1 MNGTET
7 VFTPLA
13 STAGGLL
20 IGLAAGLLLLFAGR
34 VAGVS
39 GILGGAFLGKG
50 DRAWRFAFLGGLII
64 GGAAL
69 YAFAPGVFSPSP
81 ASSKAALIG
90 AGLLVGV
97 GTQLGS
103 GCTSGHGICG
113 LPRLSIRSLVAV
125 VTFIATGALTVLAVR
140 LLGGAS

>member
-1 MNGTET
+1 MDGTEA

-13 STAGGLL
+13 STVGGVL
-20 IGLAAGLLLLFAGR
+20 IGLSAGLLLLFTGRLAGI
-34 VAGVS
+34 S

-50 DRAWRFAFLGGLII
+50 DRGWRLAFLGGLLT

-69 YAFAPGVFSPSP
+69 MAFAPGSFSLPP
-81 ASSKAALIG
+81 SSKLAVVV
-90 AGLLVGV
+90 AGVLVGV

-113 LPRLSIRSLVAV
+113 LPRLSLRSLVAV
-125 VTFIATGALTVLAVR
+125 LTFIATGALTVVLVR
-140 LLGGAS
+140 QLGGTP